1 MSRTFT
7 KGIVD
12 ENPLCVYLLGLC
24 PALAVSVRV
33 IDAVVMGFVLCVV
46 SVITSTASSGLK
58 AHIPE
63 RFRIFI
69 CTAIAGSCAS
79 VVEILLKITLPGVA
93 DNLGIFVPLITV
105 NSLIMDRAL
114 DFARE
119 NTPGVSFWDAL
130 GMGTGFFLAFI
141 GIGIFREALGS
152 GTITLV
158 AVGDFSGVITIPGIA
173 QSPIRVLGLSAGG
186 FLVLGYLKAAFDLV
200 RPPAP
205 QTRTKNPHGEEKQ

>member
-1 MSRTFT
+1 MSQVFS
-7 KGIVD
+7 KGIAN

-33 IDAVVMGFVLCVV
+33 IDAFFMGLALCVV
-46 SVITSTASSGLK
+46 SIITSAAMSGLR

-63 RFRIFI
+63 RFCVFVS
-69 CTAIAGSCAS
+69 TAIAGSCAS
-79 VVEILLKITLPGVA
+79 VAEIVFHAALPGTA

-105 NSLIMDRAL
+105 NSLIMDRVL

-119 NTPGVSFWDAL
+119 NTPGQSFWDAL
-130 GMGTGFFLAFI
+130 GMGIGYFLALL
-141 GIGIFREALGS
+141 GIAIFREVLGA

-158 AVGDFSGVITIPGIA
+158 PVGSFSGVIAIPGIA
-173 QSPIRVLGLSAGG
+173 QSPIRALGLSAGG
-186 FLVLGYLKAAFDLV
+186 FLVIGYLKAAYDLA

-205 QTRTKNPHGEEKQ
+205 TIRTKKKEE